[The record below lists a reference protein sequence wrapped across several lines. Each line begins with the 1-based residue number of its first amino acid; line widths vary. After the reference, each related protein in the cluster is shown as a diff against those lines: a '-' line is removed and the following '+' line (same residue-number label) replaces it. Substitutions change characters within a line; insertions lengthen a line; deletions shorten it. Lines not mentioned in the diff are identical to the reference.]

1 MMRVVFFDKKAETY
15 EAIENVAHMHVDLS
29 LRPQAYALY
38 TDDGIKLLPLSKYRL
53 HKVDC

>member
-15 EAIENVAHMHVDLS
+15 EAIENVVHMHVDLN

-38 TDDGIKLLPLSKYRL
+38 TDDGLKLYPLSYYRL